1 MIVAKGCSVEMK
13 GPMFLLFTETGMVL
27 KAAKENLI
35 EEHGEKLG
43 NRLFKGL
50 IEIAMK
56 SEEQI
61 ESEDKKINEKISEE
75 ERNLLDDL
83 MEIICME
90 L

>member
-1 MIVAKGCSVEMK
+1 
-13 GPMFLLFTETGMVL
+13 MVL

-75 ERNLLDDL
+75 NV
-83 MEIICME
+83 IC
-90 L
+90 

>member
-61 ESEDKKINEKISEE
+61 ESEDKKN
-75 ERNLLDDL
+75 
-83 MEIICME
+83 
-90 L
+90 

>member
-1 MIVAKGCSVEMK
+1 
-13 GPMFLLFTETGMVL
+13 
-27 KAAKENLI
+27 
-35 EEHGEKLG
+35 
-43 NRLFKGL
+43 
-50 IEIAMK
+50 MK